1 MRTDTQKEWT
11 DAFRESF
18 PEEVRPADGG
28 WEAVAGRLRRAAARR
43 RAAIAAAALA
53 LPLAGGIFFLNHH
66 DSGESRIEVRE
77 TPGLVAQVP
86 EQSDGLTNDTPVLR
100 DTRSEHR
107 GTANEPSVLS
117 EAHFEHGGTA
127 NESSV
132 LSETGS
138 EHNGMTSESSVLRNA
153 NSEHG
158 GTANEP
164 PVLRN
169 ANSEHSSMANES
181 SVLSESRSEH
191 SGMTNEL
198 SVLRNANSE
207 HGSTANEHS
216 VLSETG
222 SEHSGMTSESSVL
235 RNANSEH
242 GGTANEHSV
251 LRNANSEHGGTANE
265 SSVLNEARSEHNG
278 MTNEH
283 SVLREADPEHVS
295 ADFYDVEEATPAR
308 RAHRLTAGISAASM
322 ADGAPTTVTV
332 SSLAGG
338 LVTKSSN
345 VASNSFLNNSKGV
358 IMQKEYVHDLPL
370 SFGLN
375 ARYWLSDRLSVESGL
390 EYSYLHSRLDDI
402 HTVMHF
408 AGIPLRV
415 DYSLFNAG
423 PVEFYTGIGGK
434 VEKCLKASLGGMRV
448 KERDLQWSGSFN
460 VGARSRLSKNAWIY
474 FQPDISYYFTRTS
487 LTSYRTEN
495 RLGLNLRAGILFD
508 INH

>member
-53 LPLAGGIFFLNHH
+53 LPLAGGVFFLNRP
-66 DSGESRIEVRE
+66 DSGETLIEVRE
-77 TPGLVAQVP
+77 APELVAQVP
-86 EQSDGLTNDTPVLR
+86 KQSDDLTNDTPVLK
-100 DTRSEHR
+100 DTR
-107 GTANEPSVLS
+107 
-117 EAHFEHGGTA
+117 
-127 NESSV
+127 
-132 LSETGS
+132 S
-138 EHNGMTSESSVLRNA
+138 EHNGMTK
-153 NSEHG
+153 
-158 GTANEP
+158 
-164 PVLRN
+164 
-169 ANSEHSSMANES
+169 
-181 SVLSESRSEH
+181 
-191 SGMTNEL
+191 EL
-198 SVLRNANSE
+198 
-207 HGSTANEHS
+207 
-216 VLSETG
+216 
-222 SEHSGMTSESSVL
+222 
-235 RNANSEH
+235 
-242 GGTANEHSV
+242 SV

-265 SSVLNEARSEHNG
+265 SSVLSETGSEHSG
-278 MTNEH
+278 MTNEP

-295 ADFYDVEEATPAR
+295 ADFYDVEEATPAK

-345 VASNSFLNNSKGV
+345 VASNSFLNNSKGM

-375 ARYWLSDRLSVESGL
+375 ARYWLSNRLSVESGL

-423 PVEFYTGIGGK
+423 PVEFYAGVGGK

-448 KERDLQWSGSFN
+448 KERNLQWSGSFN

-474 FQPDISYYFTRTS
+474 FQPDISYYFTRTN

>member
-53 LPLAGGIFFLNHH
+53 LPLAGGVFFLNHH

-86 EQSDGLTNDTPVLR
+86 EQSDDLTNDTPVL
-100 DTRSEHR
+100 
-107 GTANEPSVLS
+107 
-117 EAHFEHGGTA
+117 
-127 NESSV
+127 
-132 LSETGS
+132 
-138 EHNGMTSESSVLRNA
+138 
-153 NSEHG
+153 
-158 GTANEP
+158 
-164 PVLRN
+164 
-169 ANSEHSSMANES
+169 
-181 SVLSESRSEH
+181 SESR
-191 SGMTNEL
+191 
-198 SVLRNANSE
+198 
-207 HGSTANEHS
+207 
-216 VLSETG
+216 

-242 GGTANEHSV
+242 GGTANESSVLSEARFEHGDMSNEHSVLSESRSEHSGMTNEHSV
-251 LRNANSEHGGTANE
+251 LRNANSEHRDMANE
-265 SSVLNEARSEHNG
+265 PPVLS
-278 MTNEH
+278 
-283 SVLREADPEHVS
+283 EADPEHIS
-295 ADFYDVEEATPAR
+295 ADFSDVEEAMPAR

-345 VASNSFLNNSKGV
+345 VASNSFLNNSKGM

-474 FQPDISYYFTRTS
+474 FQPDISYYFTRTN

>member
-53 LPLAGGIFFLNHH
+53 LPLAGGVFFLNRP
-66 DSGESRIEVRE
+66 DNGETLIEVRE
-77 TPGLVAQVP
+77 APGLVAQVP
-86 EQSDGLTNDTPVLR
+86 EQSDDLTNDTP
-100 DTRSEHR
+100 
-107 GTANEPSVLS
+107 
-117 EAHFEHGGTA
+117 
-127 NESSV
+127 
-132 LSETGS
+132 
-138 EHNGMTSESSVLRNA
+138 
-153 NSEHG
+153 
-158 GTANEP
+158 
-164 PVLRN
+164 
-169 ANSEHSSMANES
+169 
-181 SVLSESRSEH
+181 VLSESRSEH

-207 HGSTANEHS
+207 HGGTANESS
-216 VLSETG
+216 VLSESR

-251 LRNANSEHGGTANE
+251 LRNANSEH
-265 SSVLNEARSEHNG
+265 SG

-283 SVLREADPEHVS
+283 SVLRNANSEHRDMANEPPVLSEADPEHVS
-295 ADFYDVEEATPAR
+295 ADFYDAEEATPAR

-474 FQPDISYYFTRTS
+474 FQPDISYYFTRTN

>member
-53 LPLAGGIFFLNHH
+53 LPLAGGVFFLNHH

-86 EQSDGLTNDTPVLR
+86 EQSDDLTNDTPVL
-100 DTRSEHR
+100 SESR
-107 GTANEPSVLS
+107 
-117 EAHFEHGGTA
+117 
-127 NESSV
+127 
-132 LSETGS
+132 S
-138 EHNGMTSESSVLRNA
+138 EHNGMMNELSVLRNA

-158 GTANEP
+158 GTANES
-164 PVLRN
+164 L
-169 ANSEHSSMANES
+169 
-181 SVLSESRSEH
+181 VLSETGSEH
-191 SGMTNEL
+191 SGMTNEH

-207 HGSTANEHS
+207 HRDMANEPP
-216 VLSETG
+216 VLSESR

-242 GGTANEHSV
+242 GGTANESSVLSEARFEHGDMSNEHSV
-251 LRNANSEHGGTANE
+251 LRNANSEHGDMSNE
-265 SSVLNEARSEHNG
+265 PPVLS
-278 MTNEH
+278 
-283 SVLREADPEHVS
+283 EADPEHVS
-295 ADFYDVEEATPAR
+295 ADFYDAEEATPAR

-474 FQPDISYYFTRTS
+474 FQPDISYYFTRTN

>member
-1 MRTDTQKEWT
+1 
-11 DAFRESF
+11 
-18 PEEVRPADGG
+18 
-28 WEAVAGRLRRAAARR
+28 
-43 RAAIAAAALA
+43 
-53 LPLAGGIFFLNHH
+53 
-66 DSGESRIEVRE
+66 
-77 TPGLVAQVP
+77 
-86 EQSDGLTNDTPVLR
+86 
-100 DTRSEHR
+100 
-107 GTANEPSVLS
+107 
-117 EAHFEHGGTA
+117 
-127 NESSV
+127 
-132 LSETGS
+132 
-138 EHNGMTSESSVLRNA
+138 MT
-153 NSEHG
+153 
-158 GTANEP
+158 
-164 PVLRN
+164 
-169 ANSEHSSMANES
+169 
-181 SVLSESRSEH
+181 
-191 SGMTNEL
+191 
-198 SVLRNANSE
+198 
-207 HGSTANEHS
+207 
-216 VLSETG
+216 
-222 SEHSGMTSESSVL
+222 
-235 RNANSEH
+235 
-242 GGTANEHSV
+242 NEHSV
-251 LRNANSEHGGTANE
+251 LRNANSEHRDMANE
-265 SSVLNEARSEHNG
+265 PPVLS
-278 MTNEH
+278 
-283 SVLREADPEHVS
+283 EADPEHVS
-295 ADFYDVEEATPAR
+295 ADFYDAEEATPAR

-474 FQPDISYYFTRTS
+474 FQPDISYYFTRTN
-487 LTSYRTEN
+487 LISYRTEN
-495 RLGLNLRAGILFD
+495 RLGLNLRSGILFD

>member
-1 MRTDTQKEWT
+1 
-11 DAFRESF
+11 
-18 PEEVRPADGG
+18 
-28 WEAVAGRLRRAAARR
+28 
-43 RAAIAAAALA
+43 
-53 LPLAGGIFFLNHH
+53 
-66 DSGESRIEVRE
+66 
-77 TPGLVAQVP
+77 
-86 EQSDGLTNDTPVLR
+86 
-100 DTRSEHR
+100 
-107 GTANEPSVLS
+107 
-117 EAHFEHGGTA
+117 
-127 NESSV
+127 
-132 LSETGS
+132 
-138 EHNGMTSESSVLRNA
+138 
-153 NSEHG
+153 
-158 GTANEP
+158 
-164 PVLRN
+164 
-169 ANSEHSSMANES
+169 
-181 SVLSESRSEH
+181 
-191 SGMTNEL
+191 
-198 SVLRNANSE
+198 
-207 HGSTANEHS
+207 

-242 GGTANEHSV
+242 GGTANEPPV
-251 LRNANSEHGGTANE
+251 LS
-265 SSVLNEARSEHNG
+265 
-278 MTNEH
+278 
-283 SVLREADPEHVS
+283 EADPEHIS
-295 ADFYDVEEATPAR
+295 ADFSDVEEAMPAR

-345 VASNSFLNNSKGV
+345 VASNSFLNNSKGM

-448 KERDLQWSGSFN
+448 KERNLQWSGSFN

-474 FQPDISYYFTRTS
+474 FQPDISYYFTRTN

>member
-53 LPLAGGIFFLNHH
+53 LPLAGGVFFLNRP
-66 DSGESRIEVRE
+66 DNGETLIEVRE
-77 TPGLVAQVP
+77 APELVAQVP
-86 EQSDGLTNDTPVLR
+86 EQSDGLTNDTPVL
-100 DTRSEHR
+100 
-107 GTANEPSVLS
+107 
-117 EAHFEHGGTA
+117 
-127 NESSV
+127 
-132 LSETGS
+132 SETGS
-138 EHNGMTSESSVLRNA
+138 EHNGMTIEHSVL
-153 NSEHG
+153 H
-158 GTANEP
+158 
-164 PVLRN
+164 N
-169 ANSEHSSMANES
+169 ANSEHSSM
-181 SVLSESRSEH
+181 
-191 SGMTNEL
+191 
-198 SVLRNANSE
+198 
-207 HGSTANEHS
+207 ANEHS

-222 SEHSGMTSESSVL
+222 SEHSGMTTEPSVLSEARFEHGDMSNEHSVLSESG
-235 RNANSEH
+235 SEH
-242 GGTANEHSV
+242 GDMSNEHSV

-265 SSVLNEARSEHNG
+265 PSVLSEARSEHG
-278 MTNEH
+278 DMSNEH
-283 SVLREADPEHVS
+283 SVLRNANSEHGDMANEPPVLSEADPEHVS

-308 RAHRLTAGISAASM
+308 RTHRLTAGISAASM

-423 PVEFYTGIGGK
+423 PVEFYAGVGGK

-448 KERDLQWSGSFN
+448 KERNLQWSGSFN

-474 FQPDISYYFTRTS
+474 FQPDISYYFTRTN

>member
-53 LPLAGGIFFLNHH
+53 LPLAGGIFFLNRP
-66 DSGESRIEVRE
+66 DNGETLIEVRE
-77 TPGLVAQVP
+77 APGLVAQVP
-86 EQSDGLTNDTPVLR
+86 KQSDDLTNDTPVLK
-100 DTRSEHR
+100 DT
-107 GTANEPSVLS
+107 
-117 EAHFEHGGTA
+117 
-127 NESSV
+127 
-132 LSETGS
+132 
-138 EHNGMTSESSVLRNA
+138 
-153 NSEHG
+153 
-158 GTANEP
+158 
-164 PVLRN
+164 
-169 ANSEHSSMANES
+169 
-181 SVLSESRSEH
+181 RSEH

-207 HGSTANEHS
+207 HGGMANEPSVLSEARSEHNGMTNESSVLRNANSEHGGTANESS

-222 SEHSGMTSESSVL
+222 SEHSGMTNELSVL

-251 LRNANSEHGGTANE
+251 LSEALSEHGDTA
-265 SSVLNEARSEHNG
+265 
-278 MTNEH
+278 NEH
-283 SVLREADPEHVS
+283 SVLREANPEHIS
-295 ADFYDVEEATPAR
+295 ADFYDVEEATPAK

-415 DYSLFNAG
+415 DYTLFNAG
-423 PVEFYTGIGGK
+423 PVEFYAGVGGK

-448 KERDLQWSGSFN
+448 KERNLQWSGSFN

-474 FQPDISYYFTRTS
+474 FQPDISYYFTRTN

>member
-53 LPLAGGIFFLNHH
+53 LPLAGGVFFLNHH

-86 EQSDGLTNDTPVLR
+86 EQSDDLTNDTPVLR

-107 GTANEPSVLS
+107 GTADEPSVLS

-127 NESSV
+127 NEHSV
-132 LSETGS
+132 LKDT
-138 EHNGMTSESSVLRNA
+138 
-153 NSEHG
+153 
-158 GTANEP
+158 
-164 PVLRN
+164 
-169 ANSEHSSMANES
+169 
-181 SVLSESRSEH
+181 RSEH

-207 HGSTANEHS
+207 HGGMANESS

-222 SEHSGMTSESSVL
+222 SEH
-235 RNANSEH
+235 
-242 GGTANEHSV
+242 
-251 LRNANSEHGGTANE
+251 
-265 SSVLNEARSEHNG
+265 
-278 MTNEH
+278 
-283 SVLREADPEHVS
+283 VS
-295 ADFYDVEEATPAR
+295 ADFYDAEEATPAR

-390 EYSYLHSRLDDI
+390 EYSYQHSRLDDI

-474 FQPDISYYFTRTS
+474 FQPDISYYFTRTN

>member
-53 LPLAGGIFFLNHH
+53 LPLAGGIFFLNRP
-66 DSGESRIEVRE
+66 DSEETLIEVRE
-77 TPGLVAQVP
+77 APGLVAQVP
-86 EQSDGLTNDTPVLR
+86 EQSDGMT
-100 DTRSEHR
+100 
-107 GTANEPSVLS
+107 NEP
-117 EAHFEHGGTA
+117 
-127 NESSV
+127 
-132 LSETGS
+132 
-138 EHNGMTSESSVLRNA
+138 SVLRNA

-158 GTANEP
+158 GTANEHSVLSETGSEHSGMANDLS
-164 PVLRN
+164 VLRN
-169 ANSEHSSMANES
+169 ANSEHGGMANEH
-181 SVLSESRSEH
+181 SVLRETGSEH

-207 HGSTANEHS
+207 HGGMANESS
-216 VLSETG
+216 VLSEAL
-222 SEHSGMTSESSVL
+222 SEHNGMTNES
-235 RNANSEH
+235 
-242 GGTANEHSV
+242 SV

-265 SSVLNEARSEHNG
+265 SSVLRNANSEHGG
-278 MTNEH
+278 MANESSVLSETGSEH
-283 SVLREADPEHVS
+283 SGMMNELSVLREADPEHVS
-295 ADFYDVEEATPAR
+295 ADFYDVEEATPAK

-448 KERDLQWSGSFN
+448 KERDLQWSGTFN

-474 FQPDISYYFTRTS
+474 FQPDISYYFTRTN

-495 RLGLNLRAGILFD
+495 RLGLSLRAGILFD

>member
-53 LPLAGGIFFLNHH
+53 LPLAGGIFFLNRP
-66 DSGESRIEVRE
+66 DSGETLIEVRE
-77 TPGLVAQVP
+77 APGLVAQVP

-127 NESSV
+127 NEHSV
-132 LSETGS
+132 LSESRSEHSGMTSESSVLRNANSELGGTANEHSVLSESGS

-158 GTANEP
+158 GTANE
-164 PVLRN
+164 
-169 ANSEHSSMANES
+169 S
-181 SVLSESRSEH
+181 SVLSE
-191 SGMTNEL
+191 
-198 SVLRNANSE
+198 
-207 HGSTANEHS
+207 
-216 VLSETG
+216 
-222 SEHSGMTSESSVL
+222 
-235 RNANSEH
+235 
-242 GGTANEHSV
+242 
-251 LRNANSEHGGTANE
+251 
-265 SSVLNEARSEHNG
+265 
-278 MTNEH
+278 
-283 SVLREADPEHVS
+283 ADPEHIS
-295 ADFYDVEEATPAR
+295 ADFSDVEEAMPAR

-345 VASNSFLNNSKGV
+345 VASNSFLNNSKGI

-375 ARYWLSDRLSVESGL
+375 ARCWLSDRLSVESGL

-474 FQPDISYYFTRTS
+474 FQPDISYYFTRTN

-495 RLGLNLRAGILFD
+495 RLGLSLRAGILFD

>member
-117 EAHFEHGGTA
+117 EAHF
-127 NESSV
+127 
-132 LSETGS
+132 
-138 EHNGMTSESSVLRNA
+138 
-153 NSEHG
+153 
-158 GTANEP
+158 
-164 PVLRN
+164 
-169 ANSEHSSMANES
+169 
-181 SVLSESRSEH
+181 
-191 SGMTNEL
+191 
-198 SVLRNANSE
+198 
-207 HGSTANEHS
+207 
-216 VLSETG
+216 
-222 SEHSGMTSESSVL
+222 
-235 RNANSEH
+235 
-242 GGTANEHSV
+242 
-251 LRNANSEHGGTANE
+251 EHGGTANE

>member
-53 LPLAGGIFFLNHH
+53 LPLAGGIFFLNRP
-66 DSGESRIEVRE
+66 DNGETLIEVRE
-77 TPGLVAQVP
+77 APGLVAQVP
-86 EQSDGLTNDTPVLR
+86 KQSDDLTNDTPVLK
-100 DTRSEHR
+100 DT
-107 GTANEPSVLS
+107 
-117 EAHFEHGGTA
+117 
-127 NESSV
+127 
-132 LSETGS
+132 
-138 EHNGMTSESSVLRNA
+138 
-153 NSEHG
+153 
-158 GTANEP
+158 
-164 PVLRN
+164 
-169 ANSEHSSMANES
+169 
-181 SVLSESRSEH
+181 RSEH

-207 HGSTANEHS
+207 HGGTANEHS
-216 VLSETG
+216 VLSEA
-222 SEHSGMTSESSVL
+222 L
-235 RNANSEH
+235 SEH
-242 GGTANEHSV
+242 GDTANEHSV
-251 LRNANSEHGGTANE
+251 LREAN
-265 SSVLNEARSEHNG
+265 
-278 MTNEH
+278 
-283 SVLREADPEHVS
+283 PEHIS
-295 ADFYDVEEATPAR
+295 ADFYDVEEATPAK

-415 DYSLFNAG
+415 DYTLFNAG
-423 PVEFYTGIGGK
+423 PVEFYAGVGGK

-448 KERDLQWSGSFN
+448 KERNLQWSGSFN

-474 FQPDISYYFTRTS
+474 FQPDISYYFTRTN

>member
-28 WEAVAGRLRRAAARR
+28 WEVVAGRLRRAAARR

-53 LPLAGGIFFLNHH
+53 LPLAGGVFFLNRP
-66 DSGESRIEVRE
+66 DNGETLIEVRE
-77 TPGLVAQVP
+77 APGLVAQVP

-107 GTANEPSVLS
+107 GTANEHPVLRNANSEHRSTANESSVLS
-117 EAHFEHGGTA
+117 ESRSEHSGMTNELSVLRNANSEHGGTA

-138 EHNGMTSESSVLRNA
+138 EHSGMTNESS
-153 NSEHG
+153 
-158 GTANEP
+158 
-164 PVLRN
+164 VLRN

-191 SGMTNEL
+191 SGMTNE
-198 SVLRNANSE
+198 
-207 HGSTANEHS
+207 
-216 VLSETG
+216 
-222 SEHSGMTSESSVL
+222 
-235 RNANSEH
+235 
-242 GGTANEHSV
+242 
-251 LRNANSEHGGTANE
+251 
-265 SSVLNEARSEHNG
+265 
-278 MTNEH
+278 H

-295 ADFYDVEEATPAR
+295 ADFYDAEEATPAR

-474 FQPDISYYFTRTS
+474 FQPDISYYFTRTN

>member
-53 LPLAGGIFFLNHH
+53 LPLAGGIFFLNRP
-66 DSGESRIEVRE
+66 DSGETLIEVRE
-77 TPGLVAQVP
+77 APGLVAQVP
-86 EQSDGLTNDTPVLR
+86 EQSDGMTNDTPVLK
-100 DTRSEHR
+100 DTRSEHKSS
-107 GTANEPSVLS
+107 ANEHSVLS
-117 EAHFEHGGTA
+117 EA
-127 NESSV
+127 
-132 LSETGS
+132 L
-138 EHNGMTSESSVLRNA
+138 
-153 NSEHG
+153 SEHG
-158 GTANEP
+158 GTANEHS
-164 PVLRN
+164 VLRETG
-169 ANSEHSSMANES
+169 SEHN
-181 SVLSESRSEH
+181 
-191 SGMTNEL
+191 GMTNEL

-207 HGSTANEHS
+207 HGGMANES
-216 VLSETG
+216 AVLSETR
-222 SEHSGMTSESSVL
+222 SEHSGAV
-235 RNANSEH
+235 
-242 GGTANEHSV
+242 NEPP
-251 LRNANSEHGGTANE
+251 
-265 SSVLNEARSEHNG
+265 
-278 MTNEH
+278 
-283 SVLREADPEHVS
+283 VLREANPEHIS
-295 ADFYDVEEATPAR
+295 ADFYDVEEATPAK
-308 RAHRLTAGISAASM
+308 RAHRLTAGISASSM

-474 FQPDISYYFTRTS
+474 FQPDISYYFTRTN

>member
-53 LPLAGGIFFLNHH
+53 LPLAGGIFFLNRP
-66 DSGESRIEVRE
+66 DSGETLIEVRE
-77 TPGLVAQVP
+77 APGLVAQVP

-107 GTANEPSVLS
+107 GTANEP
-117 EAHFEHGGTA
+117 
-127 NESSV
+127 
-132 LSETGS
+132 
-138 EHNGMTSESSVLRNA
+138 
-153 NSEHG
+153 
-158 GTANEP
+158 
-164 PVLRN
+164 
-169 ANSEHSSMANES
+169 
-181 SVLSESRSEH
+181 
-191 SGMTNEL
+191 
-198 SVLRNANSE
+198 
-207 HGSTANEHS
+207 S

-251 LRNANSEHGGTANE
+251 LRNANSEH
-265 SSVLNEARSEHNG
+265 SG

-283 SVLREADPEHVS
+283 SVLRNANSEHRDMANEPPVLSEADPEHVS
-295 ADFYDVEEATPAR
+295 ADFYDAEEATPAR

-474 FQPDISYYFTRTS
+474 FQPDISYYFTRTN

>member
-53 LPLAGGIFFLNHH
+53 LPLAGGIFFLNRP
-66 DSGESRIEVRE
+66 DSGETLIEVRE
-77 TPGLVAQVP
+77 APGLVAQVP

-107 GTANEPSVLS
+107 GTANEHSVLS

-127 NESSV
+127 IEHSV

-138 EHNGMTSESSVLRNA
+138 EHNGMTNELSVLRNANPEHRSTANESSMLSESRSEHNGMMNELSVLRNA

-158 GTANEP
+158 GTANE
-164 PVLRN
+164 L
-169 ANSEHSSMANES
+169 
-181 SVLSESRSEH
+181 SVLSE
-191 SGMTNEL
+191 N
-198 SVLRNANSE
+198 
-207 HGSTANEHS
+207 
-216 VLSETG
+216 G
-222 SEHSGMTSESSVL
+222 SEHSGMT
-235 RNANSEH
+235 
-242 GGTANEHSV
+242 NEHSV
-251 LRNANSEHGGTANE
+251 LRNANSEH
-265 SSVLNEARSEHNG
+265 RD
-278 MTNEH
+278 MTNEPP
-283 SVLREADPEHVS
+283 VLSEADPEHIS
-295 ADFYDVEEATPAR
+295 ADFSDFEEATPAR

-345 VASNSFLNNSKGV
+345 VASNSFLNNSKGM

-423 PVEFYTGIGGK
+423 PVDFYAGVGGK

-448 KERDLQWSGSFN
+448 KERNLQWSGSFN

-474 FQPDISYYFTRTS
+474 FQPDISYYFTRTN

>member
-18 PEEVRPADGG
+18 PEEVRPTDGG

-53 LPLAGGIFFLNHH
+53 LPLAGGVFFLNRP
-66 DSGESRIEVRE
+66 DNGETLIEVRE
-77 TPGLVAQVP
+77 APGLVAQVP

-127 NESSV
+127 NE
-132 LSETGS
+132 
-138 EHNGMTSESSVLRNA
+138 H
-153 NSEHG
+153 
-158 GTANEP
+158 
-164 PVLRN
+164 
-169 ANSEHSSMANES
+169 
-181 SVLSESRSEH
+181 SVLSESR
-191 SGMTNEL
+191 
-198 SVLRNANSE
+198 
-207 HGSTANEHS
+207 
-216 VLSETG
+216 

-242 GGTANEHSV
+242 RDMANEPPMLS
-251 LRNANSEHGGTANE
+251 
-265 SSVLNEARSEHNG
+265 
-278 MTNEH
+278 
-283 SVLREADPEHVS
+283 EADPEHVS
-295 ADFYDVEEATPAR
+295 ADFYDVEEAMPAR

-474 FQPDISYYFTRTS
+474 FQPDISYYFTRTN

>member
-53 LPLAGGIFFLNHH
+53 LPLAGGIFFLNRP
-66 DSGESRIEVRE
+66 DSGETLIEVRE
-77 TPGLVAQVP
+77 APGLVAQVP
-86 EQSDGLTNDTPVLR
+86 EQSDGMMNDTPVLN
-100 DTRSEHR
+100 DTRSEH
-107 GTANEPSVLS
+107 
-117 EAHFEHGGTA
+117 GGMA

-132 LSETGS
+132 LSETG
-138 EHNGMTSESSVLRNA
+138 
-153 NSEHG
+153 
-158 GTANEP
+158 
-164 PVLRN
+164 
-169 ANSEHSSMANES
+169 
-181 SVLSESRSEH
+181 SEH

-207 HGSTANEHS
+207 HGGMANEHS

-222 SEHSGMTSESSVL
+222 SEHSSMTNELSVLRNANSEHGDTANKHSVLSETGSEHSGVTNELSVL

-251 LRNANSEHGGTANE
+251 LSETGSEHI
-265 SSVLNEARSEHNG
+265 
-278 MTNEH
+278 
-283 SVLREADPEHVS
+283 S
-295 ADFYDVEEATPAR
+295 ADFYDVEEATPAK

-423 PVEFYTGIGGK
+423 PVEFYAGVGGK

-474 FQPDISYYFTRTS
+474 FQPDISYYFTRTN

-508 INH
+508 INN

>member
-11 DAFRESF
+11 DAF

-53 LPLAGGIFFLNHH
+53 LPLAGGVFFLNHH

-86 EQSDGLTNDTPVLR
+86 EQSDDLTNDTPVL
-100 DTRSEHR
+100 
-107 GTANEPSVLS
+107 
-117 EAHFEHGGTA
+117 
-127 NESSV
+127 
-132 LSETGS
+132 
-138 EHNGMTSESSVLRNA
+138 
-153 NSEHG
+153 
-158 GTANEP
+158 
-164 PVLRN
+164 
-169 ANSEHSSMANES
+169 
-181 SVLSESRSEH
+181 SESR
-191 SGMTNEL
+191 
-198 SVLRNANSE
+198 
-207 HGSTANEHS
+207 
-216 VLSETG
+216 

-242 GGTANEHSV
+242 GGTANESSVLSEARFEHGDMSNEHSVLSESRSEHSGMTNEHSV
-251 LRNANSEHGGTANE
+251 LRNANSEHRDMANE
-265 SSVLNEARSEHNG
+265 PPVLS
-278 MTNEH
+278 
-283 SVLREADPEHVS
+283 EADPEHIS
-295 ADFYDVEEATPAR
+295 ADFSDVEESMPAR

-474 FQPDISYYFTRTS
+474 FQPDISYYFTRTN